1 MAFINL
7 KTREI
12 QIKIIYYGPGR
23 GGKTTNL
30 QYIYNN
36 YHNRLKSKMVTINTN
51 GDSTLF
57 FDFMPFKLG
66 KIDGFD
72 TTVQLYTVPGQI
84 RYNQTRKLVLNGVDG
99 IVFVADLLSSQR
111 YRNVISL
118 KNLHENLREYNKN
131 IFKTPLVFQYNKVD
145 LAKNGIPILSP
156 KILDKD
162 LNSKLKKPAF
172 TASALTGINVA
183 ESLKTIISLT
193 ANSLKKNRN

>member
-7 KTREI
+7 KAKEI
-12 QIKIIYYGPGR
+12 QLKIVYCGPGR

-30 QYIYNN
+30 KYIYKN
-36 YHNRLKSKMVTINTN
+36 YHNQLKSKMLIINTY
-51 GDSTLF
+51 GDRTLF

-66 KIDGFD
+66 RINGFD

-99 IVFVADLLSSQR
+99 IVFVADLISSQR

-118 KNLHENLREYNKN
+118 KNLNETLRIYKKN
-131 IFKTPLVFQYNKVD
+131 IFKIPLVFQYNKVD
-145 LAKNGIPILSP
+145 LAKNGTPILSP
-156 KILDKD
+156 KILEKD

-172 TASALTGINVA
+172 TTSALTGENVA
-183 ESLKTIISLT
+183 ETLKTIISLT
-193 ANSLKKNRN
+193 ANTLKQNLN

>member
-7 KTREI
+7 KAKEI
-12 QIKIIYYGPGR
+12 QLKIVYCGPGR

-30 QYIYNN
+30 KYIYKN
-36 YHNRLKSKMVTINTN
+36 YHNQLKSKMLIINTY
-51 GDSTLF
+51 GDRTLF

-66 KIDGFD
+66 RINGFD

-99 IVFVADLLSSQR
+99 IVFVADLISSQR

-118 KNLHENLREYNKN
+118 KNLNETLRIYNKN
-131 IFKTPLVFQYNKVD
+131 IFKIPLVFQYNKVD
-145 LAKNGIPILSP
+145 LAKNGTPILSP
-156 KILDKD
+156 KILEKD

-172 TASALTGINVA
+172 TTSALNGKNVA
-183 ESLKTIISLT
+183 ETLKTIISLT
-193 ANSLKKNRN
+193 ANTLKPNLN

>member
-12 QIKIIYYGPGR
+12 LFKIVYYGPGR

-30 QYIYNN
+30 QYICKN
-36 YHNRLKSKMVTINTN
+36 YHNKLKSKILTINTY
-51 GDSTLF
+51 GDRTLF

-66 KIDGFD
+66 KIKGFD

-84 RYNQTRKLVLNGVDG
+84 RYNQTRKLVLTGVDG

-111 YRNVISL
+111 YRNVMSL
-118 KNLHENLREYNKN
+118 KNLYENLEKYNKN
-131 IFKTPLVFQYNKVD
+131 IFKIPLVFQYNKVD
-145 LAKNGIPILSP
+145 LAKNGIRILSP
-156 KILDKD
+156 KLLEKD

-172 TASALTGINVA
+172 TASALTGENVA
-183 ESLKTIISLT
+183 ETLKTIISLT
-193 ANSLKKNRN
+193 ANTLKQNRN

>member
-12 QIKIIYYGPGR
+12 QLKIVYYGPGR

-30 QYIYNN
+30 QYICKN
-36 YHNRLKSKMVTINTN
+36 YHNKLKSKILTINTY
-51 GDSTLF
+51 GDRTLF

-66 KIDGFD
+66 KIKGFD

-84 RYNQTRKLVLNGVDG
+84 RYNQTRKLVLTGVDG

-111 YRNVISL
+111 YRNVMSL
-118 KNLHENLREYNKN
+118 KNLYENLEKYNKN
-131 IFKTPLVFQYNKVD
+131 IFKIPLVFQYNKVD
-145 LAKNGIPILSP
+145 FAKNGIRILSP
-156 KILDKD
+156 KLLEKD

-172 TASALTGINVA
+172 TASALTGENVA
-183 ESLKTIISLT
+183 ETLKTIISLT
-193 ANSLKKNRN
+193 ANTLKQNRN